1 MRTGRKVV
9 AAALLI
15 ALSGFFFA
23 CLPDLLYAQQR
34 GRARTGPEPWAGR
47 YEPPERSQPL
57 AFDNK
62 PFNITLEQLPPFY
75 AAYEPGLLYDKLKKE
90 KRDDASPSYA
100 IRFTSAERVYDAG
113 ARTLSIY
120 CPLTHILDNGK
131 TDEGL
136 RGFTVKHQPLVDNRY
151 TTTNASGEKVE
162 IEEIKFRE
170 YVVAFPNFME
180 FVLEKPAPPDAKQAA
195 DKNSRKDNPAGGQDG
210 GLPPDAIAG
219 NVPLTPQEARQPG
232 ERVQVLVIFNPAPPY
247 TTQGSVEE
255 RSTAGKLRDRF
266 AQYYYIHGRLL
277 EVWFYDF
284 ETGKIL
290 TKLRPG
296 KALRLG

>member
-1 MRTGRKVV
+1 MRTRRKMM
-9 AAALLI
+9 AAVLLI
-15 ALSGFFFA
+15 ALSGLFFA
-23 CLPDLLYAQQR
+23 CLPDLLCAQQR

-57 AFDNK
+57 VFDNK
-62 PFNITLEQLPPFY
+62 PFNIALEQLPPFY
-75 AAYEPGLLYDKLKKE
+75 AAYEPGVLYDKLKKE
-90 KRDDASPSYA
+90 KQDNAGPSYA
-100 IRFTSAERVYDAG
+100 IRFTSAERVYNA
-113 ARTLSIY
+113 ATRTLSVY
-120 CPLTHILDNGK
+120 CPLINVLDNGK
-131 TDEGL
+131 TDGSL
-136 RGFTVKHQPLVDNRY
+136 RGFAVKYQPLVDNTY

-180 FVLEKPAPPDAKQAA
+180 FPMEKPAPPDGKQAA
-195 DKNSRKDNPAGGQDG
+195 EKNRMKDNPAGGQDG
-210 GLPPDAIAG
+210 GLPPDAITG
-219 NVPLTPQEARQPG
+219 NVPLTPQEAKQTG
-232 ERVQVLVIFNPAPPY
+232 ERVQVLIIFNPALPY
-247 TTQGSVEE
+247 TTQESVEE
-255 RSTAGKLRDRF
+255 RSTAGRLRDRF

-284 ETGKIL
+284 ETGKVL